1 MSALLKIA
9 TGPYQEVGAR
19 YIDMGY
25 SALPIK
31 PGTKV
36 PCEMSYGKWKDGM
49 SGWTR
54 FCDRIPSD
62 YEIPSWEDYPD
73 SGVCVACGLNGLVA
87 IDIDTDD
94 SKIVAA
100 IMNVLPVVS
109 VMKRGAKG
117 KTLFYRG
124 NVL

>member
-1 MSALLKIA
+1 MTNSSTASAAISS
-9 TGPYQEVGAR
+9 PYKEVGAR

-36 PCEMSYGKWKDGM
+36 PGEMLFGDWKEGM

-54 FCDRIPSD
+54 FCDRIPTD
-62 YEIPSWEDYPD
+62 YEIPLWEDYPE
-73 SGVCVACGLNGLVA
+73 SGVCVATGFNGLVA

-94 SKIVAA
+94 SELVVA
-100 IMNVLPVVS
+100 IMNDI
-109 VMKRGAKG
+109 
-117 KTLFYRG
+117 T
-124 NVL
+124 